1 MESKDVKTYLAGLC
15 LAAMLTGG
23 GFAAPGVAFGSG
35 SGCST
40 NGAKAEV
47 AGDGADEEENGEP
60 IEEPDEEVSEEPE
73 GSGA

>member
-40 NGAKAEV
+40 NGAKAETT
-47 AGDGADEEENGEP
+47 GDGPDDENGEP
-60 IEEPDEEVSEEPE
+60 IEEPDEEVEDEHE

>member
-23 GFAAPGVAFGSG
+23 GFAAPGIAFGSG

-40 NGAKAEV
+40 NGAEAET
-47 AGDGADEEENGEP
+47 AGDGPDDANDEPVEESEEEAEEEN
-60 IEEPDEEVSEEPE
+60 E
-73 GSGA
+73 GNGS